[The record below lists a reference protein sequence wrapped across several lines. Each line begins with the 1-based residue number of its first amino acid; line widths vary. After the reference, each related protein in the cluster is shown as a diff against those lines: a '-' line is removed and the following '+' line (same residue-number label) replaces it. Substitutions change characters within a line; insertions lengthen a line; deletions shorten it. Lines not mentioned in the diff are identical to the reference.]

1 MFEET
6 RAVCAVDSSCSCFSI
21 EPKLGN
27 GSLLSTGGLTLLKG
41 AKRLIVME
49 GVALNTPIERG
60 SDARLGGVH
69 FFGPPRFGPFGTFL
83 VVFSLNWGMRLQI
96 TLGSP
101 L

>member
-27 GSLLSTGGLTLLKG
+27 GFLLSTGGLTLLKG

-69 FFGPPRFGPFGTFL
+69 FFGPPRL
-83 VVFSLNWGMRLQI
+83 VPWELFWLFF
-96 TLGSP
+96 P
-101 L
+101 